1 MEKKE
6 KILYIAMIVLAALI
20 LLYCVI
26 STIIENGT
34 GQQAIDGVESFIQGY
49 TNPIC
54 DVCGTIS
61 QAGEEV
67 EGFINRHTSD
77 TKSINTVPMITL
89 K

>member
-34 GQQAIDGVESFIQGY
+34 GQQFAKSVESYIQGY
-49 TNPIC
+49 TNPIG
-54 DVCGTIS
+54 DIGDTIS

-67 EGFINRHTSD
+67 EDFISRHTSAA
-77 TKSINTVPMITL
+77 
-89 K
+89 